1 MICLF
6 FIPESPR
13 WLAMYGRERELEVT
27 LKRLR
32 GENGDILEEAAE
44 IRVLLFVPKILLL
57 LWLTYTYFG

>member
-1 MICLF
+1 
-6 FIPESPR
+6 
-13 WLAMYGRERELEVT
+13 MYGRERELEVT